1 MKTETYHVKEGIYIR
16 IKGSMHEEDSD
27 AKHVFIKQQS
37 FIYMKQKLI
46 QPKRGTG
53 DPQLQ
58 LETSVPYS
66 KQLIEKLDRK

>member
-46 QPKRGTG
+46 QPKWGTG
-53 DPQLQ
+53 DPQL
-58 LETSVPYS
+58 
-66 KQLIEKLDRK
+66 